1 MINKQLR
8 SLWTPS
14 VKPATTLSFY
24 LIRLFFFFS
33 SLEKFKQEFFVKILE
48 RCQEKYKFQVLISF
62 SPLMN
67 FLHFFRP
74 KFYLL
79 YLVQCS
85 TGIQGSSINILERSG
100 LFPPFLFSSSLV
112 YFHDLLKNLIL
123 QFPWEKKSIRHRTW
137 GISLCNDSETPISLF
152 VYCVFYYFSILLIS
166 YFGSPLTSLRDN
178 LVVTVQNTEGNN
190 ETTVTGNCMIIIH
203 LGTLILLSSPLN

>member
-1 MINKQLR
+1 MINEQQR

-14 VKPATTLSFY
+14 LKPATTLSFY
-24 LIRLFFFFS
+24 LIRLFFS
-33 SLEKFKQEFFVKILE
+33 PLEKFKQEFFVKILE
-48 RCQEKYKFQVLISF
+48 RCQEQYKFQVLISF

-85 TGIQGSSINILERSG
+85 TGIQGSSINILERPG

-123 QFPWEKKSIRHRTW
+123 QFPWGKKSIRHRMW
-137 GISLCNDSETPISLF
+137 GISLCNDSETPNCLFIAFSVILASLC
-152 VYCVFYYFSILLIS
+152 Y
-166 YFGSPLTSLRDN
+166 
-178 LVVTVQNTEGNN
+178 
-190 ETTVTGNCMIIIH
+190 
-203 LGTLILLSSPLN
+203 